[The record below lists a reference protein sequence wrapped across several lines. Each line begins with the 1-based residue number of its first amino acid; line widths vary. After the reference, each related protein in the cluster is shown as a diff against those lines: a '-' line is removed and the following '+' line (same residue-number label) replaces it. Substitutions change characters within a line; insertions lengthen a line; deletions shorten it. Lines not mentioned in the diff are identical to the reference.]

1 MLLVMLLAFSTVSI
15 GASAAY
21 SEYKSAPTSWNSF
34 EEPVLSTTQR
44 ASQLLDYLDEV
55 LAKENLYYD
64 WAVIVIDLTS
74 VDNALDTIDDIKGAT
89 SILGGDVK
97 KLNFDSLDKTRRTTA
112 GKTDL
117 NILYNLLGFLND
129 NRSLVG
135 KFLKGTLD
143 LGLID
148 SFVNL
153 DLSVYQELMDMLY
166 KELVD
171 RTTKICPAGWTA
183 DKILQKALDVY
194 LLGGTAANGDIEPG
208 LLPSLAGKMDITT
221 NTVWQ
226 LIENAANAATKD
238 LLAPLISNTLVPE
251 VAKWQEKYP
260 CDGWKHLDVSMISL
274 DGYTWGKYD
283 TKNGVFAELNHF
295 IYYVLNQA
303 WTGTPF
309 WVDGGNDKLQSNLEA
324 LLKTLY
330 AEFGTIL
337 LPASAELLSV
347 EEVNAMNL
355 QEICCYIGKQYLSS
369 ELPYIIW
376 EDSEGNELPLENIG
390 QLACY
395 VIYSFTS
402 EIISTNYMQ
411 DVEWGYE
418 EYGSDYALTMLAD
431 IGAYYLNALVPINS
445 GYGEGYE
452 ALLTKLANWA
462 LGDNAYGG
470 FFKGCGVLSS
480 DDVWTK
486 IDKTVLKVL
495 PLQQIF
501 GGDIKGSKD
510 FIQNRLFD
518 SIFNLDFENL
528 LEIFY
533 KSDSSV
539 LNKPVAEVVIWVVN
553 NVLNVVVA
561 RNTQPAMIDT
571 SLKTVDA
578 IIQNNNLAGMAE
590 RLLAGLYEAGRYQ
603 YFWDSLLP
611 ILNPMLVDESN
622 YAYNVMTPPS
632 GYSIDTLEELTE
644 LAKSYEK
651 ILALP
656 EDLLSTNN
664 DDWHRSEDFELW
676 RYDRLKD
683 ALKDA
688 NKVINGYPAAVTR
701 VEEANTALAAAND
714 ALAAANAGGV
724 AEEITAAQAQVTAAQ
739 NEVTNANANL
749 ASYNA
754 SKYANAAY
762 ELEYYAKKA
771 FDAQNEA
778 SYANLE
784 QIIYLADAKGY
795 VKKNYSADVWANY
808 EKAYNLANEVYD
820 SDPVDSV
827 TKLPVVK
834 QSMVNYIRRNLIDA
848 MRLLEVKLADMTELT
863 TLIAQVKN
871 TDLAGYSEK
880 TVKAFEDALEE
891 AVEMSGTLISID
903 RQDDVD
909 SMVKKLKS
917 AFEGLAAAVAVP
929 VIKTLNSG
937 VTVDETTK
945 FIFGLSTLLSP
956 EKLISSFVTSD
967 ENGTLEVESGKTV
980 VGTGTKLTL
989 LDKENNKVADYE
1001 AVIYGDANGDGIV
1014 DIMDAMCLDLYTVYQ
1029 INYATNSAQWKA
1041 LNLNNDSSVDA
1052 ADAVILDGYANFE
1065 NEINQQ
1071 NPFAG

>member
-21 SEYKSAPTSWNSF
+21 SEYKSAPSSWNSF
-34 EEPVLSTTQR
+34 EEPVLSTYQR
-44 ASQLLDYLDEV
+44 SSQLLDYLDGI
-55 LAKENLYYD
+55 LAEEDMYYD
-64 WAVIVIDLTS
+64 WTVIVIDLRS
-74 VDNALDTIDDIKGAT
+74 VDKALDTIDDIKGAT
-89 SILGGDVK
+89 GLIGGDVK
-97 KLNFDSLDKTRRTTA
+97 KLNFDSLDKTRRGTS

-129 NRSLVG
+129 NRSIVG

-143 LGLID
+143 LGIID
-148 SFVNL
+148 SFVDL
-153 DLSVYQELMDMLY
+153 DLDVYQELMDMLY

-171 RTTKICPAGWTA
+171 RSTKTCPTGWTA
-183 DKILQKALDVY
+183 DKILQTAMDVY
-194 LLGGTAANGDIEPG
+194 LIGGTAANGDIEPG
-208 LLPSLAGKMDITT
+208 LLPSLAGKTDIGT
-221 NTVWQ
+221 NSVWQ

-238 LLAPLISNTLVPE
+238 LLIPLIKDTLVPE
-251 VAKWQEKYP
+251 VAKWEEKYP
-260 CDGWKHLDVSMISL
+260 CDGWSHLDVSKISL
-274 DGYTWGKYD
+274 DNYTWGKYD
-283 TKNGVFAELNHF
+283 ATNGIFAEINHF
-295 IYYVLNQA
+295 IYYVLDQA
-303 WTGTPF
+303 WTGTKF

-337 LPASAELLSV
+337 LPASAELLPV
-347 EEVNAMNL
+347 DDVKAMNL

-369 ELPYIIW
+369 EMPYIVW
-376 EDSEGNELPLENIG
+376 EDSTGAELPLENVG

-395 VIYSFTS
+395 VIYSFTA

-411 DVEWGYE
+411 DVEWEYE

-431 IGAYYLNALVPINS
+431 IGVYYLNALVPINS
-445 GYGEGYE
+445 GYGQGYE
-452 ALLTKLANWA
+452 ALLTKLVNWA
-462 LGDNAYGG
+462 LGDNSFGG
-470 FFKGCGVLSS
+470 FFKGCGVSSS

-501 GGDIKGSKD
+501 GGNIKGSKD

-528 LEIFY
+528 FEIFY
-533 KSDSSV
+533 KSSTSV
-539 LNKPVAEVVIWVVN
+539 LNKTAAEVVIWVLN
-553 NVLNVVVA
+553 NVLNVVCA
-561 RNTQPAMIDT
+561 RNTQPAMVDT

-578 IIQNNNLAGMAE
+578 VIQNNNLAGMAE

-611 ILNPMLVDESN
+611 ILNPLLVDESG
-622 YAYNVMTPPS
+622 YSYNVMTPPT
-632 GYSIDTLEELTE
+632 GYSIDTLEELTALVE
-644 LAKSYEK
+644 SYDEMLK
-651 ILALP
+651 LP
-656 EDLLSTNN
+656 DNLLSTNN

-676 RYDRLKD
+676 RYDQLKD
-683 ALKDA
+683 ALKEA
-688 NKVINGYPAAVTR
+688 RKVVDGYPAAVTR
-701 VEEANTALAAAND
+701 VEKANAALVEANAALET
-714 ALAAANAGGV
+714 ANASGV
-724 AEEITAAQAQVTAAQ
+724 ADDITAAQNKVNAAQ
-739 NEVTNANANL
+739 TEVTNANANL

-754 SKYANAAY
+754 AKYANAAY

-771 FDAQNEA
+771 FAAQNEA

-784 QIIYLADAKGY
+784 QIIYLADAKNY
-795 VKKNYSADVWANY
+795 QKKNYSADVWANY
-808 EKAYNLANEVYD
+808 EKAYKLADEVYN
-820 SDPVDSV
+820 SDPVDST

-863 TLIAQVKN
+863 KLIAQVKD
-871 TDLAGYSEK
+871 TDLTSYSES
-880 TVKAFEDALEE
+880 TVKAFKAALDE

-909 SMVKKLKS
+909 SMVRKLKS
-917 AFEGLAAAVAVP
+917 AFESLAAAVAVP

-937 VTVDETTK
+937 VKVDETSK
-945 FIFGLSTLLSP
+945 FVSGLATLLTP
-956 EKLISSFVTSD
+956 EKLLSSFVTSD
-967 ENGTLEVESGKTV
+967 ENGTLKVESGKAV
-980 VGTGTKLTL
+980 IGTGTKLTL
-989 LDKENNKVADYE
+989 FDKENKKVADYE
-1001 AVIYGDANGDGIV
+1001 AIIYGDANGDGIV
-1014 DIMDAMCLDLYTVYQ
+1014 DIMDTICLDLYTVYQ
-1029 INYATNSAQWKA
+1029 INYAKNSAQWIA